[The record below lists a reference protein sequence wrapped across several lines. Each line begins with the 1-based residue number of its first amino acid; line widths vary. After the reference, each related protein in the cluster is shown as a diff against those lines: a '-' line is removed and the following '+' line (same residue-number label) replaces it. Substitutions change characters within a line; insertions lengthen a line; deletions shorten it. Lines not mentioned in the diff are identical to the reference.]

1 MDICILSINNF
12 EVILIQTEIILCEC
26 KAEAPCTNSPTYHE
40 THQTSFFF
48 LFFAPSLCLLSCRQQ
63 ETSRLELALQAG
75 RDNQA
80 ELEAVLSHYAKRQA
94 REFLDQIT
102 EKQQHE

>member
-1 MDICILSINNF
+1 MDICILPINNF
-12 EVILIQTEIILCEC
+12 KVFLIQTEIILCEC

-40 THQTSFFF
+40 THQTSFFLILRSEF
-48 LFFAPSLCLLSCRQQ
+48 VPAFMPA
-63 ETSRLELALQAG
+63 TGNIALELALQAG